1 MNRNEIINK
10 AIKKFEYNTYL
21 EIGIGDNNNFKN
33 VNVSR
38 KISVD
43 PNGLPTYLM
52 TSDVFFEKNTVKYD
66 FIFIDGLHLE
76 EQVHKDIINALDCL
90 SEGGMIMCHDMSPAQ
105 EEDQVREHT
114 PGKTWNGDVWKSWVK
129 LRKVRDDL
137 NMYVINTDCGCG
149 IIQKGTQS
157 LLKNDLEL
165 TFDNLD
171 KNRIEWLNLKEVEDI
186 EWLK

>member
-1 MNRNEIINK
+1 
-10 AIKKFEYNTYL
+10 
-21 EIGIGDNNNFKN
+21 
-33 VNVSR
+33 
-38 KISVD
+38 
-43 PNGLPTYLM
+43 
-52 TSDVFFEKNTVKYD
+52 
-66 FIFIDGLHLE
+66 
-76 EQVHKDIINALDCL
+76 
-90 SEGGMIMCHDMSPAQ
+90 MSPAQ